1 MNHMETAPNLEAL
14 VYVLNVNLM
23 NYFKRDGFIKKLLFS
38 LYSQN
43 NDNWQWF
50 EPELIIKRKS

>member
-1 MNHMETAPNLEAL
+1 METASNLEAL
-14 VYVLNVNLM
+14 VYVPNVNLM